1 MATSQLAVASGLD
14 FVNPQPAGP
23 VPAPGACKRAD
34 DRPLRRD
41 NRQYR
46 AFFGGWVPIP
56 SKMNLSQER
65 CD

>member
-23 VPAPGACKRAD
+23 VPERRALANAPMIAACAITRNIA
-34 DRPLRRD
+34 P
-41 NRQYR
+41 
-46 AFFGGWVPIP
+46 FFGGWVPIP
-56 SKMNLSQER
+56 SKMNLSQGR